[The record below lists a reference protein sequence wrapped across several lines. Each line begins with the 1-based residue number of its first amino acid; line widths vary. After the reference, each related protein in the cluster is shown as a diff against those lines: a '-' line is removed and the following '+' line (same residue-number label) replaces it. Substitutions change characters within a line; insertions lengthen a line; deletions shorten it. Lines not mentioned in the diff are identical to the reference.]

1 MYADLPRCIE
11 NFINSQNPKKITQ
24 LTEQVKQQYFHNKP
38 FTEESIPSIIQFLS
52 DIHFN
57 IPTNDFVDKRR
68 KRKQAPT
75 YFYKFSYVG
84 NQMTQTR
91 LMGNKLTTIGI
102 RVIQFIK
109 FS

>member
-1 MYADLPRCIE
+1 MYADLPRYIE
-11 NFINSQNPKKITQ
+11 NFMNSQNPKKITQ
-24 LTEQVKQQYFHNKP
+24 LIEQVKQRYFDNKP
-38 FTEESIPSIIQFLS
+38 FTEESIPSIIRLLS

-57 IPTNDFVDKRR
+57 IPTDDFVDKRR
-68 KRKQAPT
+68 KRKQAST

-102 RVIQFIK
+102 HITQFIK